1 MEKTLAEIVTDNI
14 RSAIVFEEFG
24 LDFCCKGNRSL
35 KEACADK
42 NIDVKKVVNELT
54 SLSKNSK
61 EAQNINDWQARFPCG
76 LYYQQSSSVCK
87 TNDTCN
93 FTPRR

>member
-1 MEKTLAEIVTDNI
+1 MNETKLKDSEVESLVEKTLAEIATDNI

-61 EAQNINDWQARFPCG
+61 EVTK
-76 LYYQQSSSVCK
+76 YQ
-87 TNDTCN
+87 
-93 FTPRR
+93 